1 MIVHG
6 SRMAKPLKVLFVEDS
21 TDDRDLLLLE
31 LRRAGFEARWRQV
44 ATAPAL
50 SEALEEAWDLILC
63 DYHMPGFSGPAA
75 LSIVSERGIDVPFIM
90 VSGVLGEEA
99 AVIAMKAGAH
109 DFFPKSKTARLGAAI
124 ERELAEAQVRKGR
137 REAEKEKDRLFKELQ
152 RALRVRDDFLV
163 LASHEFR
170 TPLTV
175 LRLQV
180 DALTRARQSAPD
192 VDAKERRRLG
202 NLDRQLERLSQ
213 MIERLLDVTML
224 SNEPLRVVPAPT
236 DLRQLVVDVIER
248 SSDWIAES
256 RCTVRAEPLETVVGA
271 WDAIRLE
278 SIITNLLSNALKYG
292 AGKQVDVSLRQSDGH
307 AVLTVRDRG
316 IGMSPEAQ
324 SHLFQKFGRAVPTR
338 NYGGLGMG
346 LWIVDQL
353 VRAHGGVVNVSSRE
367 GEGAT
372 FSVQLPLTPRMLAD
386 ANPSPPSLSAG
397 VTSTETLT

>member
-1 MIVHG
+1 M
-6 SRMAKPLKVLFVEDS
+6 SKPLKVLFVEDS

-31 LRRAGFEARWRQV
+31 LRRGGFDARWRQV
-44 ATAPAL
+44 ATADAL

-75 LSIVSERGIDVPFIM
+75 LSIVSERGLDIPFIM

-99 AVIAMKAGAH
+99 AVTAMKAGAH
-109 DFFPKSKTARLGAAI
+109 DFFPKNKTARLGAAI

-137 REAEKEKDRLFKELQ
+137 REAEAEKERLFKELQ

-180 DALTRARQSAPD
+180 DALARSRKAAANGD
-192 VDAKERRRLG
+192 GKESRRLD

-236 DLRQLVVDVIER
+236 DLRKLLLDVIER
-248 SSDWIAES
+248 SSDWIADA
-256 RCTVRAEPLETVVGA
+256 RCTVRAEPVETVVGA

-292 AGKQVDVSLRQSDGH
+292 AGKQVDVSLRQNDGH
-307 AVLTVRDRG
+307 AVLAVHDRG
-316 IGMSPEAQ
+316 IGMSQEAQ

-353 VRAHGGVVNVSSRE
+353 VRAHGGTVKVRSSE

-372 FSVQLPLTPRMLAD
+372 FTVQLPLTPRASVD
-386 ANPSPPSLSAG
+386 TSPSASASAG
-397 VTSTETLT
+397 VTSTETLS